1 MFNYLLRRRLLRLS
15 LFFPLVLLTTGCSRG
30 DDSNI
35 NTGNKTD
42 SGNENQLAAEQ
53 TVVTKTLMVDSQRCT
68 GCGKCSRF
76 DPEHFSFNPAIGKA
90 VVISQDNL
98 ESNDLHFAISA
109 CQDRAI
115 ALK

>member
-1 MFNYLLRRRLLRLS
+1 MFRYLISRGRFTRLLFFLPV
-15 LFFPLVLLTTGCSRG
+15 LFLTTGCSRG
-30 DDSNI
+30 DSGLATSGTKIDNGDDKSLLEQPAA
-35 NTGNKTD
+35 NKT
-42 SGNENQLAAEQ
+42 
-53 TVVTKTLMVDSQRCT
+53 VVVDGQRCT

-76 DPEHFSFNPAIGKA
+76 DPEHFSFDSVARKA

-98 ESNDLHFAISA
+98 ESDNLRFAISA